1 MAIDYAGA
9 RYAPRGEL
17 IEAHDDAFR
26 QIGHPGTW
34 WTGSERRAMVHE
46 ARNALGCALC
56 RRRADALSPND
67 IEGEHDAVTTL
78 PRAAIDVIHRI
89 VTDPGRLTR
98 AWFEHIRSKGLEA
111 THYVELVSVVAT
123 SVIIDTLHRAL
134 NVEVPALPVA
144 IAGEPSR
151 VRQEDLI
158 DEGAWVPISRRSD
171 AAPTAT
177 GLPAD
182 PNIRRAMSM
191 VASAPALFFRAFM
204 PHYRL
209 RGLDFAISQG
219 QAEFVASR
227 VSALNQC
234 FY

>member
-1 MAIDYAGA
+1 MAINYAGA

-17 IEAHDDAFR
+17 IDAHEDAWR
-26 QIGHPGTW
+26 QIGLPGTW
-34 WTGSERRAMVHE
+34 WSGSERRAMVEE
-46 ARNALGCALC
+46 ARHAVSCALC
-56 RRRADALSPND
+56 RRRADALSPHS
-67 IEGEHDAVTTL
+67 IKGEHHACTTL
-78 PRAAIDVIHRI
+78 PRTAIDVIHRI

-98 AWFEHIRSKGLEA
+98 TWFEDTRAQGLQA

-134 NVEVPALPVA
+134 AVEAPALPVA
-144 IAGEPSR
+144 VAGEPSR
-151 VRQEDLI
+151 VRVADLV

-171 AAPTAT
+171 ASATAT

-191 VASAPALFFRAFM
+191 VASAPMLFFRAFM

-209 RGLDFAISQG
+209 RGLDFAITQG

>member
-9 RYAPRGEL
+9 RYAPRAEL
-17 IEAHDDAFR
+17 IEAHADAWR
-26 QIGHPGTW
+26 QIGEPGTW
-34 WTGSERRAMVHE
+34 WTGQDRRAMVEE
-46 ARNALGCALC
+46 ARNARRCSTCL
-56 RRRADALSPND
+56 RRADALSPSH
-67 IEGEHDAVTTL
+67 ITTPHDTCTSL
-78 PRAAIDVIHRI
+78 SDDAIDVIHRI
-89 VTDPGRLTR
+89 VTDPGRLSRT
-98 AWFEHIRSKGLEA
+98 WFDGIRMLGMPA

-123 SVIIDTLHRAL
+123 SVIVDTLHRAL
-134 NVEVPALPVA
+134 DLNLPALPLVVA
-144 IAGEPSR
+144 GQPSR
-151 VRQEDLI
+151 IEEDDLV
-158 DEGAWVPISRRSD
+158 DEGAWVPIKRRTD
-171 AAPTAT
+171 ASATAT

-191 VASAPALFFRAFM
+191 VAGAPMLFFRAFM